1 MKECKSEGTVL
12 GEITYESGLEGGHVG
27 GGEVVQVL

>member
-1 MKECKSEGTVL
+1 MKECESEGTIL
-12 GEITYESGLEGGHVG
+12 GEIADESGLEGGHVG